1 MEDRFRNPLAEVVAA
16 RYASHT
22 SLYKAALKDTRFSS
36 GFGMYPD
43 TYKPKAGGSLT
54 WVLVKFGFVGGL
66 GIFLNTYVLFLLTG
80 LDGGAGLLLPNAV
93 VSSEA
98 AIFVNF
104 SLNELLVFRA
114 RNGSSLAH
122 RILLFNLVSSTDLVV
137 RLPILWG
144 LTTFL
149 NVQYLRSNLYAI
161 FLTFGARFVI
171 SEKKIWTKATSS
183 AGRTPPQDA
192 RGPAMAE
199 PATGTT
205 RR

>member
-16 RYASHT
+16 RYSAHT

-43 TYKPKAGGSLT
+43 TYKPKTGGSVA

-66 GIFLNTYVLFLLTG
+66 GIFLNTYVLFLLAG
-80 LDGGAGLLLPNAV
+80 LDGAGFLLPNAV

-161 FLTFGARFVI
+161 LLTFGARFVI
-171 SEKKIWTKATSS
+171 SEKKIWTKAANS
-183 AGRTPPQDA
+183 AGRKPPQDA

-199 PATGTT
+199 PATGTA

>member
-16 RYASHT
+16 RYSAHT

-43 TYKPKAGGSLT
+43 TYKPKTGGSLA

-66 GIFLNTYVLFLLTG
+66 GIFLNTYVLFGLTG
-80 LDGGAGLLLPNAV
+80 LYGVGLLIPNAI

-98 AIFVNF
+98 AILVNF

-114 RNGSSLAH
+114 RNGSSLAR
-122 RILLFNLVSSTDLVV
+122 RILLFNLVSSADLVV
-137 RLPILWG
+137 RLPLLWG

-161 FLTFGARFVI
+161 LLTFGARFFI
-171 SEKKIWTKATSS
+171 SEKKIWTKAASS
-183 AGRTPPQDA
+183 AGRKPPQDA

-199 PATGTT
+199 PPAGTV

>member
-1 MEDRFRNPLAEVVAA
+1 MEDRFRNPLADVVAA

-43 TYKPKAGGSLT
+43 TYRPKTGGSLA

-66 GIFLNTYVLFLLTG
+66 GIFLNTYILYLLTG
-80 LDGGAGLLLPNAV
+80 LYTERFLLPNAV

-98 AIFVNF
+98 AILANF

-114 RNGSSLAH
+114 RNGSSLVH
-122 RILLFNLVSSTDLVV
+122 RILLFNLVSSADLVL
-137 RLPILWG
+137 RLPLLWG

-161 FLTFGARFVI
+161 LLTFGARFVI
-171 SEKKIWTKATSS
+171 SEKKIWSKAASN
-183 AGRTPPQDA
+183 AERKLPQNA

-199 PATGTT
+199 PATDTAHH
-205 RR
+205 